1 VPLRRV
7 ETPERPAGRM
17 ARGVIAAAL
26 GVATIVAP
34 LTFGPLGSPASAS
47 VATVLAQGVS
57 PQPSAADESSDD
69 GHAHDG
75 HAHGGHAAG
84 QDDATP
90 SAAATPDAAAEQAAE
105 ADLTLRGGGERASRA
120 AERTAAPAPP
130 PPPPPLPGC
139 SGAVQDL
146 QAANGQLSDGD
157 LCALWDSKH
166 RLRGDAA
173 VALARLNAAYRE
185 RFGAD
190 LCITDTYR
198 SLEAQHSVRA
208 RKPGLAAVPGTSE
221 HGWGR
226 AVDLCGGV
234 ETGGGEAWDWLSAH
248 AAEFGW
254 SNPEWAQRGGSGPY
268 EPWHWEHV
276 SAQ

>member
-1 VPLRRV
+1 MPLRRV
-7 ETPERPAGRM
+7 ETPERPAGRA

-57 PQPSAADESSDD
+57 PQPAAIAESPE
-69 GHAHDG
+69 A
-75 HAHGGHAAG
+75 AQPGGGRANGPRATG
-84 QDDATP
+84 QDATP
-90 SAAATPDAAAEQAAE
+90 SAAATSGAAEEAAV
-105 ADLTLRGGGERASRA
+105 ADLTLRGGGPRASRA
-120 AERTAAPAPP
+120 AERAPAPA

-139 SGAVQDL
+139 SGAVQDQ
-146 QAANGQLSDGD
+146 QAANGQLADGD
-157 LCALWDSKH
+157 LCALWDAKH

-198 SLEAQHSVRA
+198 SLQAQHSVRA

-234 ETGGGEAWDWLSAH
+234 ENGSGEAWDWLTAH
-248 AAEFGW
+248 AGEFGW
-254 SNPEWAQRGGSGPY
+254 SNPEWAQRGGSGPF

>member
-7 ETPERPAGRM
+7 ETPERPAGRV

-47 VATVLAQGVS
+47 VATVLATGVP

-69 GHAHDG
+69 GHAHGG
-75 HAHGGHAAG
+75 HAHDEHAAG
-84 QDDATP
+84 QNDATP

-120 AERTAAPAPP
+120 AERPAAPAP

-139 SGAVQDL
+139 SGAVQDP
-146 QAANGQLSDGD
+146 QAANGQLPDGD
-157 LCALWDSKH
+157 LCALWDAKH

-173 VALARLNAAYRE
+173 VSLAQLNAAYRE

-198 SLEAQHSVRA
+198 SLQAQHSVRA

-234 ETGGGEAWDWLSAH
+234 ETGSGEAWDWLSAH